1 MKMIS
6 IKWIIPLLF
15 LIPLVGIV
23 AADTPGD
30 YSMPANYDVY
40 NGTYSYWLFNMT
52 HQDSSNSGHPVFEIY
67 LIGGAIMAPIISV
80 FGYWIF
86 MIIWSIYLLMVW
98 IKTGDVS
105 LPLVIGIISV
115 GVWSFLIPSSAYMFI
130 GVMFAICLAAIMFKA
145 FTDR

>member
-1 MKMIS
+1 MIS

-23 AADTPGD
+23 AADSPGD
-30 YSMPANYDVY
+30 YSMPSYDIY
-40 NGTYSYWLFNMT
+40 NGTYSYFLFNLT

-67 LIGGAIMAPIISV
+67 LIGGAIMAPIIAV
-80 FGYWIF
+80 WGYWVFLIV
-86 MIIWSIYLLMVW
+86 WSIYLITMW
-98 IKTGDVS
+98 IKTGEVA

-115 GVWSFLIPSSAYMFI
+115 GTWSMLFPSASYMFI
-130 GVMFAICLAAIMFKA
+130 GVMFSICLAVIIFKA